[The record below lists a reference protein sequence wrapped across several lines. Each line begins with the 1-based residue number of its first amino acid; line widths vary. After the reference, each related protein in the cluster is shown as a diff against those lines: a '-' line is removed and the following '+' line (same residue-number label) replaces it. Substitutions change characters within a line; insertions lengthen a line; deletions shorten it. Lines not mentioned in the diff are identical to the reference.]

1 MADYQRT
8 SWLISSLAS
17 SPATVAA
24 ADAAGASASMS
35 RRQASAQGENERTS
49 HLNPGFE
56 LGCASAGE
64 GTRERGG
71 AKRTG
76 SLQVN
81 WGQRRV
87 RLATG
92 VHPPCADT

>member
-71 AKRTG
+71 QA
-76 SLQVN
+76 N
-81 WGQRRV
+81 WL
-87 RLATG
+87 LASELGPTESSPS
-92 VHPPCADT
+92 HWCSPSMR